1 MRGHKTFRIDKIFGL
16 ATLVCML
23 VLALMVYNDFF
34 KPVSISTGTEKET
47 QNETRTNNGINET
60 EKESKP
66 SKNITVCLDAAKG
79 GKDMGLSSNGKKEK
93 NITLDMALAVK
104 EKLDIQGINVVLTR
118 TSDTDVTDE
127 ARVNTCNKSSAN
139 IVVSLRMNSYNNDTS
154 VSGAES
160 YIHTTKPV
168 EAAEL
173 SRKILASLE
182 KSVGI
187 KNRGVKAGTVAD
199 AKDNYYINAHS
210 KCTSTII
217 DIGFITNASD
227 LKKVTTDK
235 DKTAQAIADGITD
248 YLKQAGLY

>member
-16 ATLVCML
+16 ATLVCLL

-34 KPVSISTGTEKET
+34 KTTSISAGTEKET
-47 QNETRTNNGINET
+47 QKETRANSGVDKT
-60 EKESKP
+60 ESG
-66 SKNITVCLDAAKG
+66 SNVSRNITVCLDAAKG
-79 GKDMGLSSNGKKEK
+79 GKDTGVSANGKNEK
-93 NITLDMALAVK
+93 NITLDMVLAVK
-104 EKLDIQGINVVLTR
+104 EKLEQQGINVVLTR

-127 ARVNTCNKSSAN
+127 ARVNTCNKASAN

-160 YIHTTKPV
+160 YIHTTKPT

-173 SRKILASLE
+173 SRKILSSLE
-182 KSVGI
+182 SSAGI
-187 KNRGVKAGTVAD
+187 KNRGVKTGTASD

-217 DIGFITNASD
+217 DMGFITNASD